1 MNSLHFCWSY
11 RLLTPQE
18 IFFVSPIQ
26 FKNVSLS
33 FREKTCFE
41 NFNTSINYG
50 SRIALIGRNG
60 SGKSTLLKMLHR
72 SSEPTSGTI
81 QRSSDLVVAYVP
93 QIIESGS
100 TNYGLLSGGE
110 RLVQALEEALRLDPH
125 LLLLDEPTNHL
136 DRHHREYLLRLLQ
149 EYDGTL
155 LVASHDPEFLRNA
168 VDALWHLYDEK
179 ITIFSG
185 GYDDYLRKI
194 AVKREHLEQ
203 QLRRID
209 REQKATHHA
218 LMKEQERASKRKAQ
232 GEKKYAGDTI
242 ALRAA
247 QGKGEMTHSKNK
259 KAIRTTRDDLLE
271 QLSGLYLPEMIVP
284 KFSLTSGEIEDRM
297 IVSVSAGSI
306 GYAEEKMILSN
317 IYFSLMSK
325 SRIALLGKNGSGK
338 STLVKALLG
347 DEAIIKHG
355 EWYVP
360 KVKDIGYLD
369 QHYST
374 LDFFHN
380 SNADAHSCV
389 APVLAARVFPYT
401 LRCCAPSTPGSA
413 SPAASSAKSPLPVNL
428 TVLESLSN
436 IVPWPHSE
444 LRRHLNDFLFRKN
457 EEVHRPIHQLSGGEK
472 ARLSLAHIA
481 ATTPRLLILDEVT
494 NNLDLE
500 TRQHVINVLKT
511 YPGAMILIS
520 HDEDFLDKIGVEEFY
535 DVSKWESFLSL
546 SLGFS

>member
-1 MNSLHFCWSY
+1 M
-11 RLLTPQE
+11 
-18 IFFVSPIQ
+18 SPLQ

-41 NFNTSINYG
+41 NFNAFINYG

-60 SGKSTLLKMLHR
+60 SGKSTLLKMLQG

-81 QRSSDLVVAYVP
+81 QIPNEMVVAYVP
-93 QIIESGS
+93 QIIEDFES
-100 TNYGLLSGGE
+100 LSGGE
-110 RLVQALEEALRLDPH
+110 RLVQALEEALRLNPH

-168 VDALWHLYDEK
+168 VDTLWHLHEEK

-185 GYDDYLRKI
+185 GYDDYLREI
-194 AVKREHLEQ
+194 AVQREHLEQ

-247 QGKGEMTHSKNK
+247 QGKGEMTHNKNK
-259 KAIRTTRDDLLE
+259 KATRTTRDDLLA
-271 QLSGLYLPEMIVP
+271 QLSVLYLPEIIVP
-284 KFSLTSGEIEDRM
+284 KFSLTSSDIEDRM
-297 IVSVSAGSI
+297 IVSVSDGAI

-325 SRIALLGKNGSGK
+325 GRIALLGKNGSGK
-338 STLVKALLG
+338 STLVKAFLN
-347 DEAIIKHG
+347 DEAVIKHG
-355 EWYVP
+355 EWYMP
-360 KVKDIGYLD
+360 KSKDIGYLD

-374 LDFFHN
+374 L
-380 SNADAHSCV
+380 
-389 APVLAARVFPYT
+389 
-401 LRCCAPSTPGSA
+401 
-413 SPAASSAKSPLPVNL
+413 SPKQ

-436 IVPWPHSE
+436 LLPWPHSE

-481 ATTPRLLILDEVT
+481 AKTPRLLILDEVT

-500 TRQHVINVLKT
+500 TRWHVINVLKA
-511 YPGAMILIS
+511 YPGAMIVIS
-520 HDEDFLDKIGVEEFY
+520 HDEDFLDQIGVEEFY
-535 DVSKWESFLSL
+535 HVSKWT
-546 SLGFS
+546 

>member
-1 MNSLHFCWSY
+1 M
-11 RLLTPQE
+11 
-18 IFFVSPIQ
+18 SPLQ

-41 NFNTSINYG
+41 NFNAFINYG

-60 SGKSTLLKMLHR
+60 SGKSTLLKMLQG

-81 QRSSDLVVAYVP
+81 QIPNEMVVAYVP
-93 QIIESGS
+93 QIIEDFES
-100 TNYGLLSGGE
+100 LSGGE
-110 RLVQALEEALRLDPH
+110 RLVQALEEALRLNPH

-168 VDALWHLYDEK
+168 VDTLWHLHEEK

-185 GYDDYLRKI
+185 GYDDDLREI
-194 AVKREHLEQ
+194 AVQREHLEQ

-247 QGKGEMTHSKNK
+247 QGKGEMTHNKNK
-259 KAIRTTRDDLLE
+259 KATRTTRDDLLA
-271 QLSGLYLPEMIVP
+271 QLSVLYLPEIIVP
-284 KFSLTSGEIEDRM
+284 KFSLTSSDIEDRM
-297 IVSVSAGSI
+297 IVSVSDGAI

-325 SRIALLGKNGSGK
+325 GRIALLGKNGSGK
-338 STLVKALLG
+338 STLVKAFLN
-347 DEAIIKHG
+347 DEAVIKHG
-355 EWYVP
+355 EWYMP
-360 KVKDIGYLD
+360 KSKDIGYLD

-374 LDFFHN
+374 L
-380 SNADAHSCV
+380 
-389 APVLAARVFPYT
+389 
-401 LRCCAPSTPGSA
+401 
-413 SPAASSAKSPLPVNL
+413 SPKQ

-436 IVPWPHSE
+436 LLPWPHSE

-481 ATTPRLLILDEVT
+481 AKTPRLLILDEVT

-500 TRQHVINVLKT
+500 TRWHVINVLKA
-511 YPGAMILIS
+511 YPGAMIVIS
-520 HDEDFLDKIGVEEFY
+520 HDEDFLDQIGVEEFY
-535 DVSKWESFLSL
+535 HVSKWT
-546 SLGFS
+546 